1 MQGDGLLIKLQGRP
15 RVHFQSITKPLL
27 RTGILLQWQIPG
39 VTEHSLT
46 GPPARPPAT
55 KPEEAAK
62 EDVGALGSRHLQ
74 GLRLVCDIGTWLS
87 LPFRLFET
95 LPSCM
100 SMHFLNTPEQ
110 CKGDSDCYQSP

>member
-15 RVHFQSITKPLL
+15 PVHFQSITKPLL

-46 GPPARPPAT
+46 GPPAT

-74 GLRLVCDIGTWLS
+74 GLRLVCDIRTWLS

-100 SMHFLNTPEQ
+100 SIHFLNTPEQ